1 MVAPVV
7 AAAYVVL
14 AFLLR
19 ILLYVLK
26 KLLNQAAKVTTEI
39 VKKHLLPF
47 LKDIGATIAQ
57 ELIEF
62 IFSFATEVATDIKK
76 EQRGSTTP
84 QPSGSTKPTAPSRAS
99 SVGAWYEVY
108 TKKPIL
114 FKSVIC
120 KVCCF
125 SNQIGGA
132 TGKAPKKETI
142 ADKVI
147 SLWGGLRHLRQKAV
161 QVIFALV
168 DIVMEHKC
176 PIKAEV
182 IYDKKTKQPLMVAG
196 ANPPRHRF
204 METPGGDHRIGADV
218 VVVKD
223 IMKAPTI
230 DNILHWVE
238 IKFLDSKDPP
248 NEKQMR
254 TYSDFLGSSTKLAM
268 IRVSADPKTS
278 DCGCK
283 AKAVPQ
289 NTQKPSSTPQGK
301 KTSKVNKMR
310 EVWDIVVTNAENLW
324 K

>member
-1 MVAPVV
+1 MVAPIV
-7 AAAYVVL
+7 AAAYVVI

-19 ILLYVLK
+19 VLLHVLK
-26 KLLNQAAKVTTEI
+26 KLLNQAAKVTTEL
-39 VKKHLLPF
+39 VKKYLAPF

-62 IFSFATEVATDIKK
+62 IFSFATEVATDIKR
-76 EQRGSTTP
+76 EQRASTTP
-84 QPSGSTKPTAPSRAS
+84 KPSGSTKPTAPSQAS
-99 SVGAWYEVY
+99 RVGAWYEVY

-132 TGKAPKKETI
+132 TGKASKKETI

-147 SLWGGLRHLRQKAV
+147 HLWGGLRHLRQKAV

-182 IYDKKTKQPLMVAG
+182 IYDKKTKQPLMVSG
-196 ANPPRHRF
+196 TNPPRHKF
-204 METPGGDHRIGADV
+204 METPGSGRLGADILI
-218 VVVKD
+218 VKNM
-223 IMKAPTI
+223 MKAPTL

-238 IKFLDSKDPP
+238 IKFIDSDDKPDRD
-248 NEKQMR
+248 QMDR
-254 TYSDFLGSSTKLAM
+254 YVELLSSNSKLAM
-268 IRVSADPKTS
+268 IRVSANPKDS

-310 EVWDIVVTNAENLW
+310 EVWDIVVSNAENLW

>member
-19 ILLYVLK
+19 VLLYVLK
-26 KLLNQAAKVTTEI
+26 KLLNQAAKVTTEL

-132 TGKAPKKETI
+132 TGKAPKKETM

-147 SLWGGLRHLRQKAV
+147 GLWGGLRHLRQKAV

-182 IYDKKTKQPLMVAG
+182 IYDKNQTTVDG
-196 ANPPRHRF
+196 CRG
-204 METPGGDHRIGADV
+204 E
-218 VVVKD
+218 
-223 IMKAPTI
+223 
-230 DNILHWVE
+230 
-238 IKFLDSKDPP
+238 
-248 NEKQMR
+248 
-254 TYSDFLGSSTKLAM
+254 ST
-268 IRVSADPKTS
+268 
-278 DCGCK
+278 
-283 AKAVPQ
+283 
-289 NTQKPSSTPQGK
+289 ST
-301 KTSKVNKMR
+301 
-310 EVWDIVVTNAENLW
+310 
-324 K
+324 

>member
-19 ILLYVLK
+19 VLLYVLK
-26 KLLNQAAKVTTEI
+26 KLLNQAAKVTTEL

-84 QPSGSTKPTAPSRAS
+84 QPSGSTKPTAPSRSS

-132 TGKAPKKETI
+132 TGKAPKKETM

-147 SLWGGLRHLRQKAV
+147 GLWGGLRHLRQKAV

-196 ANPPRHRF
+196 ANPPRHQF
-204 METPGGDHRIGADV
+204 MESPGKGRWGADV
-218 VVVKD
+218 IVVKD

-238 IKFLDSKDPP
+238 VKFLDSNDPP
-248 NEKQMR
+248 DREQMR
-254 TYSDFLGSSTKLAM
+254 DYTQFLGSSTKLAM

-278 DCGCK
+278 DCSCK

-310 EVWDIVVTNAENLW
+310 EVWDIVVSNAENLW

>member
-147 SLWGGLRHLRQKAV
+147 SLWGCLRHLRQKAV

-182 IYDKKTKQPLMVAG
+182 IYDKKTKQPLMVSG
-196 ANPPRHRF
+196 ANPPRHKF
-204 METPGGDHRIGADV
+204 METPGSGRFGADII
-218 VVVKD
+218 VVKN
-223 IMKAPTI
+223 IMKAPTL

-238 IKFLDSKDPP
+238 VKFLDSQDPP
-248 NEKQMR
+248 DEEQMDDYTR
-254 TYSDFLGSSTKLAM
+254 FLGNSTKLAM
-268 IRVSADPKTS
+268 IRVSADPKKS

-301 KTSKVNKMR
+301 KTSKANTMR
-310 EVWDIVVTNAENLW
+310 EIWDVIVTNAENLW

>member
-1 MVAPVV
+1 MVAPIV
-7 AAAYVVL
+7 AAAYVVI

-19 ILLYVLK
+19 VLLHVLK
-26 KLLNQAAKVTTEI
+26 KLLNQAAKVTTEL
-39 VKKHLLPF
+39 VKKYLAPF

-62 IFSFATEVATDIKK
+62 IFSFATEVATDIKR
-76 EQRGSTTP
+76 EQRASTTP
-84 QPSGSTKPTAPSRAS
+84 KPSGSTKPTAPSQAS
-99 SVGAWYEVY
+99 RVGAWYEVY

-132 TGKAPKKETI
+132 TGKTSKKETI

-147 SLWGGLRHLRQKAV
+147 NLWGGLRHLRQKAV

-196 ANPPRHRF
+196 TNPPRHKF
-204 METPGGDHRIGADV
+204 METPGSGRLGADILI
-218 VVVKD
+218 VKNM
-223 IMKAPTI
+223 MKAPTL

-238 IKFLDSKDPP
+238 IKFIDSDDKPDRD
-248 NEKQMR
+248 QMDR
-254 TYSDFLGSSTKLAM
+254 YVELLSSNSKLAM
-268 IRVSADPKTS
+268 IRVSANPKDS

-301 KTSKVNKMR
+301 KTSNVNKMR
-310 EVWDIVVTNAENLW
+310 EVWDIVVSNAENLW

>member
-1 MVAPVV
+1 M
-7 AAAYVVL
+7 L
-14 AFLLR
+14 SCCCCICCSCILLR
-19 ILLYVLK
+19 VLLYVLK
-26 KLLNQAAKVTTEI
+26 KLLNQAAKVTTDI
-39 VKKHLLPF
+39 VKKHLAPF
-47 LKDIGATIAQ
+47 LADIGASIAQ
-57 ELIEF
+57 NLIEF
-62 IFSFATEVATDIKK
+62 IFLLRQKLQPILK

-84 QPSGSTKPTAPSRAS
+84 KPSGSTKPTAPSRPS
-99 SVGAWYEVY
+99 NVGAWYEVY

-132 TGKAPKKETI
+132 TGKAPKKETM

-196 ANPPRHRF
+196 ANPPRHQF
-204 METPGGDHRIGADV
+204 MESPGKGRWGADV
-218 VVVKD
+218 IVVKD

-238 IKFLDSKDPP
+238 VKFLDSNDPP
-248 NEKQMR
+248 DREQMR
-254 TYSDFLGSSTKLAM
+254 DYTQFLGSSTKLAM

-278 DCGCK
+278 DCSCK

-310 EVWDIVVTNAENLW
+310 EVWDIVVSNAENLW

>member
-1 MVAPVV
+1 MVAPIV
-7 AAAYVVL
+7 AAAYVVI

-19 ILLYVLK
+19 VLLHVLK
-26 KLLNQAAKVTTEI
+26 KLLNQAAKVTTEL
-39 VKKHLLPF
+39 VKKYLAPF

-62 IFSFATEVATDIKK
+62 IFSFATEVATDIKR
-76 EQRGSTTP
+76 EQRASTTP
-84 QPSGSTKPTAPSRAS
+84 KPSGSTKPTAPSQAS
-99 SVGAWYEVY
+99 RVGAWYEVY

-132 TGKAPKKETI
+132 TGKASKKETI

-147 SLWGGLRHLRQKAV
+147 NLWGGLRHLRQKAV

-196 ANPPRHRF
+196 TNPPRHKF
-204 METPGGDHRIGADV
+204 METPGSGRLGADILI
-218 VVVKD
+218 VKNM
-223 IMKAPTI
+223 MKAPTL

-238 IKFLDSKDPP
+238 IKFIDSDDKPDRD
-248 NEKQMR
+248 QMDR
-254 TYSDFLGSSTKLAM
+254 YVELLSSNSKLAM
-268 IRVSADPKTS
+268 IRVSANPKDS

-283 AKAVPQ
+283 AKTVPQ

-301 KTSKVNKMR
+301 KTKTTNKMR
-310 EVWDIVVTNAENLW
+310 EVWDIVVSNAENLW

>member
-7 AAAYVVL
+7 AAAYVVI

-19 ILLYVLK
+19 VLLYVLK
-26 KLLNQAAKVTTEI
+26 KLLNQAAKVTTDI
-39 VKKHLLPF
+39 VKKHLAPF
-47 LKDIGATIAQ
+47 LADIGASIAQ
-57 ELIEF
+57 NLIEF

-84 QPSGSTKPTAPSRAS
+84 KPNGSTKPTAPSRAS
-99 SVGAWYEVY
+99 NVGAWYEVY
-108 TKKPIL
+108 TKKSIL

-132 TGKAPKKETI
+132 TGKAKKNET
-142 ADKVI
+142 ATDKII

-182 IYDKKTKQPLMVAG
+182 IYDKKSKQPLMVAG
-196 ANPPRHRF
+196 ANPPRHQF
-204 METPGGDHRIGADV
+204 MESPGKGRWGADV
-218 VVVKD
+218 IVVKD

-238 IKFLDSKDPP
+238 VKFLDSNDPP
-248 NEKQMR
+248 DREQMDDY
-254 TYSDFLGSSTKLAM
+254 TDFLNGSSKLAM
-268 IRVSADPKTS
+268 IRVSANPKTS

-283 AKAVPQ
+283 AKAIPQ
-289 NTQKPSSTPQGK
+289 STQKPSSTPQGK
-301 KTSKVNKMR
+301 KNSKVNKMR
-310 EVWDIVVTNAENLW
+310 ELWDIVVSNAENLW

>member
-7 AAAYVVL
+7 AAAYIVI

-19 ILLYVLK
+19 VLLYVLK
-26 KLLNQAAKVTTEI
+26 KLLNQAAKVTTDI
-39 VKKHLLPF
+39 VKKHLAPF
-47 LKDIGATIAQ
+47 LADIGASIAQ
-57 ELIEF
+57 NLIEF

-84 QPSGSTKPTAPSRAS
+84 KPSGSTKPTAPSRPS

-132 TGKAPKKETI
+132 TGKAPKKAT
-142 ADKVI
+142 ATDKII

-182 IYDKKTKQPLMVAG
+182 IYDKKSKQPLMVAG
-196 ANPPRHRF
+196 ANPPRHQF
-204 METPGGDHRIGADV
+204 MESPGKGRWGADV
-218 VVVKD
+218 IVVKD

-238 IKFLDSKDPP
+238 VKFLDSNDPP
-248 NEKQMR
+248 DREQMR
-254 TYSDFLGSSTKLAM
+254 DYTQFLGSSTKLAM

-310 EVWDIVVTNAENLW
+310 EVWDIVVSNAENLW

>member
-19 ILLYVLK
+19 VLLYVLK
-26 KLLNQAAKVTTEI
+26 KLLNQAAKVTTEL

-62 IFSFATEVATDIKK
+62 IFSFATEVATDIKR

-132 TGKAPKKETI
+132 TGKAPKKETM

-196 ANPPRHRF
+196 ANPPRHKF
-204 METPGGDHRIGADV
+204 METPGSGRFGADV
-218 VVVKD
+218 IVVKN
-223 IMKAPTI
+223 ITKAPTI

-238 IKFLDSKDPP
+238 IKFIDSKDDPDR
-248 NEKQMR
+248 EQMDDY
-254 TYSDFLGSSTKLAM
+254 TDFLNGSSKLAM
-268 IRVSADPKTS
+268 IRVSADPKKS

-283 AKAVPQ
+283 VKAVPQ

-310 EVWDIVVTNAENLW
+310 EIWDVIVTNAENLW

>member
-19 ILLYVLK
+19 VLLYVLK
-26 KLLNQAAKVTTEI
+26 KLLNQAAKVTTEL

-132 TGKAPKKETI
+132 TGKAPKKETM

-147 SLWGGLRHLRQKAV
+147 GLWGGLRHLRQKAV

-182 IYDKKTKQPLMVAG
+182 IYDKKTKQPLMVTG
-196 ANPPRHRF
+196 ANPPRHKF
-204 METPGGDHRIGADV
+204 METPGSGRWGADV

-230 DNILHWVE
+230 DNLLHWVE
-238 IKFLDSKDPP
+238 IKFLDSNDPP
-248 NEKQMR
+248 DREQMR
-254 TYSDFLGSSTKLAM
+254 DYTQFLGSSTKLAM

-301 KTSKVNKMR
+301 KTSKANKMR
-310 EVWDIVVTNAENLW
+310 EVWDIVVSNAENLW

>member
-19 ILLYVLK
+19 VLLYVLK
-26 KLLNQAAKVTTEI
+26 KLLNQAAKVTTEL

-132 TGKAPKKETI
+132 TGKAPKKETM

-147 SLWGGLRHLRQKAV
+147 GLWGGLRHLRQKAV

-196 ANPPRHRF
+196 ANPPRHKF
-204 METPGGDHRIGADV
+204 METPGSGRFGADII
-218 VVVKD
+218 VVKN
-223 IMKAPTI
+223 IMKAPTL

-238 IKFLDSKDPP
+238 IKFIDSKDDPDR
-248 NEKQMR
+248 EQMDDY
-254 TYSDFLGSSTKLAM
+254 TDFLNGSSKLAM
-268 IRVSADPKTS
+268 IRVSADPKKS

-301 KTSKVNKMR
+301 KTSKANKMR
-310 EVWDIVVTNAENLW
+310 EIWDVIVTNAENLW

>member
-182 IYDKKTKQPLMVAG
+182 IYDKKTKQPLMVSG
-196 ANPPRHRF
+196 ANPPRHKF
-204 METPGGDHRIGADV
+204 METPGSGRFGADII
-218 VVVKD
+218 VVKD
-223 IMKAPTI
+223 IMKAPTL

-238 IKFLDSKDPP
+238 V
-248 NEKQMR
+248 
-254 TYSDFLGSSTKLAM
+254 KL
-268 IRVSADPKTS
+268 
-278 DCGCK
+278 
-283 AKAVPQ
+283 
-289 NTQKPSSTPQGK
+289 
-301 KTSKVNKMR
+301 
-310 EVWDIVVTNAENLW
+310 
-324 K
+324 

>member
-7 AAAYVVL
+7 VAAYVVI

-19 ILLYVLK
+19 VLLYVLK
-26 KLLNQAAKVTTEI
+26 KLLNQAAKVTTEL

-47 LKDIGATIAQ
+47 LKDIGASIAQ

-62 IFSFATEVATDIKK
+62 VFSFAKEVAIDIKK
-76 EQRGSTTP
+76 EQSGSTIP
-84 QPSGSTKPTAPSRAS
+84 QPSGSTKPTAPSKPA

-108 TKKPIL
+108 TKKRIL

-142 ADKVI
+142 AGKVI
-147 SLWGGLRHLRQKAV
+147 GLWGGLRHLRQKAV

-168 DIVMEHKC
+168 DIAMEHKC

-182 IYDKKTKQPLMVAG
+182 IYDIRTKQPLMVNG
-196 ANPPRHRF
+196 ANPPRHKF
-204 METPGGDHRIGADV
+204 METPGSGRFGADIII
-218 VVVKD
+218 VKN
-223 IMKAPTI
+223 IMQAPTL

-238 IKFLDSKDPP
+238 IKFLDSNDPP
-248 NEKQMR
+248 NRVQMIKY
-254 TYSDFLGSSTKLAM
+254 TEFLGNNTKLAM

-283 AKAVPQ
+283 TKAVPQ
-289 NTQKPSSTPQGK
+289 STQKPNSTSQGK
-301 KTSKVNKMR
+301 KTSRANQMR
-310 EVWDIVVTNAENLW
+310 EVWDIVVSNVENLW

>member
-7 AAAYVVL
+7 VAAYVVI

-19 ILLYVLK
+19 VLLYVLK
-26 KLLNQAAKVTTEI
+26 KLLNQAAKVTTEL

-47 LKDIGATIAQ
+47 LKDIGASIAQ

-62 IFSFATEVATDIKK
+62 VFSFAKEVAIDIKN

-84 QPSGSTKPTAPSRAS
+84 QPSGSTKPTAPSKPA
-99 SVGAWYEVY
+99 SVGAWYEIY
-108 TKKPIL
+108 TKKRIL

-132 TGKAPKKETI
+132 TGKASKKETI
-142 ADKVI
+142 TEKVI
-147 SLWGGLRHLRQKAV
+147 GLWGGLRHLRQKAV

-168 DIVMEHKC
+168 DIAMEHKC

-182 IYDKKTKQPLMVAG
+182 VYDIKTKQPLMVNG
-196 ANPPRHRF
+196 ANPPRHKF
-204 METPGGDHRIGADV
+204 METPGSGRFGADIII
-218 VVVKD
+218 VKN
-223 IMKAPTI
+223 IMQAPTL

-238 IKFLDSKDPP
+238 IKFLDSNDPP
-248 NEKQMR
+248 NRVQMIKY
-254 TYSDFLGSSTKLAM
+254 TEFLGNNTKLAM

-283 AKAVPQ
+283 TKAVPQ
-289 NTQKPSSTPQGK
+289 STQKPNSTPQGK
-301 KTSKVNKMR
+301 KTSKTNKMR
-310 EVWDIVVTNAENLW
+310 EIWDIVVSNAENLW

>member
-19 ILLYVLK
+19 VLLYVLK
-26 KLLNQAAKVTTEI
+26 KLLNQAAKVTTEL

-132 TGKAPKKETI
+132 TGKAPKKETM

-147 SLWGGLRHLRQKAV
+147 GLWGGLRHLRQKAV

-196 ANPPRHRF
+196 ANPPRHQF
-204 METPGGDHRIGADV
+204 MESPGKGRWGADV
-218 VVVKD
+218 IVVKD

-238 IKFLDSKDPP
+238 VKFLDSNDPP
-248 NEKQMR
+248 DREQMR
-254 TYSDFLGSSTKLAM
+254 DYTQFLGSSTKLAM

-278 DCGCK
+278 DCSCK

-310 EVWDIVVTNAENLW
+310 EVWDIVVSNAENLW

>member
-99 SVGAWYEVY
+99 SVGAWYEGY

-114 FKSVIC
+114 FKSVSC
-120 KVCCF
+120 KVCGF

-182 IYDKKTKQPLMVAG
+182 IYDKKTKQPLMVSG
-196 ANPPRHRF
+196 ANPPRHKF
-204 METPGGDHRIGADV
+204 METPGSGRFGADII
-218 VVVKD
+218 VVKD
-223 IMKAPTI
+223 IMKAPTL

-238 IKFLDSKDPP
+238 VKFLDSQDPP
-248 NEKQMR
+248 DEEQMDDYTR
-254 TYSDFLGSSTKLAM
+254 FLGNSTKLAM
-268 IRVSADPKTS
+268 IRVSADPKKS

-301 KTSKVNKMR
+301 KTSKANKMR
-310 EVWDIVVTNAENLW
+310 EIWDVIVTNAENLW

>member
-19 ILLYVLK
+19 VLLYVLK
-26 KLLNQAAKVTTEI
+26 KLLNQAAKVTTEL

-84 QPSGSTKPTAPSRAS
+84 QPSGSTKPTAPSRSS

-132 TGKAPKKETI
+132 TGKAPKKETM

-147 SLWGGLRHLRQKAV
+147 GLWGGLRHLRQKAV

-182 IYDKKTKQPLMVAG
+182 IYDKKTKQPLMVSG
-196 ANPPRHRF
+196 ANPPRHKF
-204 METPGGDHRIGADV
+204 METPGSGRFGADII
-218 VVVKD
+218 VVKN
-223 IMKAPTI
+223 IMKAPTL

-238 IKFLDSKDPP
+238 VKFLDSQDPP
-248 NEKQMR
+248 DEEQMDDYTR
-254 TYSDFLGSSTKLAM
+254 FLGNSTKLAM
-268 IRVSADPKTS
+268 IRVSADPKKS

-301 KTSKVNKMR
+301 KTSKANKMR
-310 EVWDIVVTNAENLW
+310 EIWDVIVTNAENLW

>member
-19 ILLYVLK
+19 VLLYVLK
-26 KLLNQAAKVTTEI
+26 KLLNQAAKVTTEL

-62 IFSFATEVATDIKK
+62 IFSFATEVATDIKR

-132 TGKAPKKETI
+132 TGKAPKKETM

-196 ANPPRHRF
+196 ANPPRHKF
-204 METPGGDHRIGADV
+204 METPGSGRFGADV
-218 VVVKD
+218 IVVKD
-223 IMKAPTI
+223 IMKAPTL

-238 IKFLDSKDPP
+238 IKFIDSKDDPDR
-248 NEKQMR
+248 EQMDDY
-254 TYSDFLGSSTKLAM
+254 TDFLNGSSKLAM
-268 IRVSADPKTS
+268 IRVSADPKKS

-301 KTSKVNKMR
+301 KTSKANKMR
-310 EVWDIVVTNAENLW
+310 EIWDVIVTNAENLW

>member
-182 IYDKKTKQPLMVAG
+182 IYDKKTKQPLMVSG
-196 ANPPRHRF
+196 ANPPRHKF
-204 METPGGDHRIGADV
+204 METPGSGRFGADII
-218 VVVKD
+218 VVKN
-223 IMKAPTI
+223 IMKAPTL

-238 IKFLDSKDPP
+238 VKFLDSQDPP
-248 NEKQMR
+248 DEEQMDDYTR
-254 TYSDFLGSSTKLAM
+254 FLGNSTKLAM
-268 IRVSADPKTS
+268 IRVSADPKKS

>member
-19 ILLYVLK
+19 VLLYVLK
-26 KLLNQAAKVTTEI
+26 KLLNQAAKVTTEL

-132 TGKAPKKETI
+132 TGKAPKKETM

-147 SLWGGLRHLRQKAV
+147 GLWGGLRHLRQKAV

-196 ANPPRHRF
+196 ANPPRHKF
-204 METPGGDHRIGADV
+204 METPGSGRFGADII
-218 VVVKD
+218 VVKN
-223 IMKAPTI
+223 IMKAPTL

-238 IKFLDSKDPP
+238 VKFLDSQDPP
-248 NEKQMR
+248 DEEQMDDYTR
-254 TYSDFLGSSTKLAM
+254 LLGNSTKLAM
-268 IRVSADPKTS
+268 IRVSADPKKS
-278 DCGCK
+278 D
-283 AKAVPQ
+283 
-289 NTQKPSSTPQGK
+289 
-301 KTSKVNKMR
+301 
-310 EVWDIVVTNAENLW
+310 
-324 K
+324 

>member
-19 ILLYVLK
+19 VLLYVLK
-26 KLLNQAAKVTTEI
+26 KLLNQAAKVTTEL

-132 TGKAPKKETI
+132 TGKAPKKETM

-176 PIKAEV
+176 PIKSEV
-182 IYDKKTKQPLMVAG
+182 IYDKKSKQPLMVTG
-196 ANPPRHRF
+196 ANPPRHKF
-204 METPGGDHRIGADV
+204 METPGSGRFGADV
-218 VVVKD
+218 IVVKN
-223 IMKAPTI
+223 ITKAPTI

-238 IKFLDSKDPP
+238 IKFLDSNDPP
-248 NEKQMR
+248 DREQMR
-254 TYSDFLGSSTKLAM
+254 DYTQFLGSSTKLAM
-268 IRVSADPKTS
+268 VRVSADPKKS

-301 KTSKVNKMR
+301 KTSKANKMR
-310 EVWDIVVTNAENLW
+310 EIWDVIVTNAENLW

>member
-19 ILLYVLK
+19 VLLYVLK
-26 KLLNQAAKVTTEI
+26 KLLNQAAKVTTEL

-132 TGKAPKKETI
+132 TGKAPKKETM

-147 SLWGGLRHLRQKAV
+147 GLWGGLRHLRQKAV

-182 IYDKKTKQPLMVAG
+182 IYDKKTKQPLMVSG
-196 ANPPRHRF
+196 ANPPRHKF
-204 METPGGDHRIGADV
+204 METPGSGRWGADV

-230 DNILHWVE
+230 DNLLHWVE
-238 IKFLDSKDPP
+238 IKFLDSNDPP
-248 NEKQMR
+248 DREQMR
-254 TYSDFLGSSTKLAM
+254 DYTQFLGSSTKLAM

-278 DCGCK
+278 DCSCK

-310 EVWDIVVTNAENLW
+310 EVWDIVVSNAENLW

>member
-19 ILLYVLK
+19 VLLYVLK
-26 KLLNQAAKVTTEI
+26 KLLNQAAKVTTEL

-47 LKDIGATIAQ
+47 LKDVGATIAQ

-132 TGKAPKKETI
+132 TGKSPKKETM

-147 SLWGGLRHLRQKAV
+147 GLWGGLRHLRQKAV

-196 ANPPRHRF
+196 ANPPRHKF
-204 METPGGDHRIGADV
+204 METPGSGRFGADII
-218 VVVKD
+218 VVKN
-223 IMKAPTI
+223 IMKAPTL

-238 IKFLDSKDPP
+238 IKFIDSKDDPDR
-248 NEKQMR
+248 EQMDDY
-254 TYSDFLGSSTKLAM
+254 TDFLNGSSKLAM
-268 IRVSADPKTS
+268 IRVSAAPKKS

-301 KTSKVNKMR
+301 KTSKANKMR
-310 EVWDIVVTNAENLW
+310 EIWDVIVTNAENLW

>member
-132 TGKAPKKETI
+132 TGKAPKKET
-142 ADKVI
+142 ATDKVI

-182 IYDKKTKQPLMVAG
+182 IYDKKTKQPLMVSG
-196 ANPPRHRF
+196 ANPPRHKF
-204 METPGGDHRIGADV
+204 METPGSGRFGADII
-218 VVVKD
+218 VVKN
-223 IMKAPTI
+223 IMKAPTL

-238 IKFLDSKDPP
+238 VKFLDSQDPP
-248 NEKQMR
+248 DEEQMDDYTR
-254 TYSDFLGSSTKLAM
+254 FLGNSTKLAM
-268 IRVSADPKTS
+268 IRVSADPKKS